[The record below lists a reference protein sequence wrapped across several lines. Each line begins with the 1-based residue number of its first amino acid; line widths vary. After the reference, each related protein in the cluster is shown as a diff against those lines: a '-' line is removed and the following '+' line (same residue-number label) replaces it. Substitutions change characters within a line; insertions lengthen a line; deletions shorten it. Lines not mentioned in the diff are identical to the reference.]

1 VSNIELISLVVVGF
15 VAGGMGGL
23 LGIGG
28 SIVMIPVLTLVF
40 GHNQHLAQAA
50 AMIVNIFVAVPA
62 VIQHHRAKAV
72 RWDSVR
78 YILPFGIVFIIVGVK
93 LSNEI
98 DGPMLQRF
106 FGAFLLYVIYMN
118 ITKLVDKKDEPT
130 AEDHNVRWYSCGFVG
145 SITGF
150 CAGLLGIGGGIITVP
165 LLHRVCRMPFRQCI
179 ATSAALMCMTALIG
193 AFFKNRALG
202 DMAVNG
208 VNSAVSESLI
218 LAACFL
224 PTAILG
230 GMLGAKFTHRLPL
243 RWLRVAFILLLG
255 WASWQML
262 GIREIFGN
270 TANAFPY

>member
-1 VSNIELISLVVVGF
+1 
-15 VAGGMGGL
+15 MGGL

-28 SIVMIPVLTLVF
+28 SIVMIPVLTLGF
-40 GHNQHLAQAA
+40 THNQHLAQAA

-98 DGPMLQRF
+98 DGQMLQRF

-179 ATSAALMCMTALIG
+179 ATSTALMCMTALIG
-193 AFFKNRALG
+193 AISKNMTLG
-202 DMAVNG
+202 DVPVDDG
-208 VNSAVSESLI
+208 IILKVSDSLL

-230 GMLGAKFTHRLPL
+230 GMLGAKYTHRLPL
-243 RWLRVAFILLLG
+243 RWLRVAFILLLC

-262 GIREIFGN
+262 GLREIFGN

>member
-1 VSNIELISLVVVGF
+1 
-15 VAGGMGGL
+15 MGGL

-78 YILPFGIVFIIVGVK
+78 YILPFGVVFILVGVE
-93 LSNEI
+93 LSNKI
-98 DGPMLQRF
+98 DGPMLQRL

-118 ITKLVDKKDEPT
+118 VTKLVDKKDEPT

-165 LLHRVCRMPFRQCI
+165 LLHRVCRMPFRRCI
-179 ATSAALMCMTALIG
+179 ATSAALMCLTALIG
-193 AFFKNRALG
+193 AFHKNMALG
-202 DMAVNG
+202 DVAVNG
-208 VNSAVSESLI
+208 DIPEVTQSLI
-218 LAACFL
+218 IAACFL

-230 GMLGAKFTHRLPL
+230 GMMGAKYTHRLPL
-243 RWLRVAFILLLG
+243 RWLRVAFILLLC

-262 GIREIFGN
+262 GLREIFGN
-270 TANAFPY
+270 AAHAFPY

>member
-1 VSNIELISLVVVGF
+1 
-15 VAGGMGGL
+15 MGGL

-78 YILPFGIVFIIVGVK
+78 YILPFGILFILIGVE
-93 LSNEI
+93 LSNKI
-98 DGPMLQRF
+98 DGQMLQRF

-118 ITKLVDKKDEPT
+118 IMKLVDKKDDHTE
-130 AEDHNVRWYSCGFVG
+130 EDHNVRWYSCGFVG

-165 LLHRVCRMPFRQCI
+165 LLHRVCRMPFRHCI
-179 ATSAALMCMTALIG
+179 GTSAALMCMTALIG
-193 AFFKNRALG
+193 SISKNMALG
-202 DMAVNG
+202 NVVVDG
-208 VNSAVSESLI
+208 VALQVSDSLI
-218 LAACFL
+218 LAVCFL
-224 PTAILG
+224 PTAIVG
-230 GMLGAKFTHRLPL
+230 GMLGAKYTHRLPL
-243 RWLRVAFILLLG
+243 RWLRVAFILLLS

-262 GIREIFGN
+262 GLREIFGSA
-270 TANAFPY
+270 ANAFQY